1 MIDKRDTQQILGC
14 LMKKPQLL
22 SEIDKYSFI
31 LTDFPSRFER
41 SIFMAINGLYKN
53 GATKIQPID
62 IENFIEPD
70 QVSAKLFKDKNGIEY
85 LQDIIEL
92 SDVDNF
98 GFYYNRFKM
107 FNLLKDLKK
116 QGFDISEFYCEDLT
130 NPKSQ
135 EINERFN
142 FLTPKIITD
151 TVRKKLL
158 GVEAK
163 YETTDEIEIESA
175 AKGMEEL
182 VSQMGAAYQI
192 GIPIQGNIYN
202 QIIDGAKKGTLTVRS
217 AASSVGK
224 ALPNSTIIPTPNGK
238 RKVSD
243 IKVGDYLFDAFGKPT
258 KVLGV
263 YPQGRK
269 EVLYIRFKDG
279 RVARCCEDHL
289 WSYCTR
295 GQKEYSKKERK
306 FYTKTLKEI
315 RQLSLQDSRGAYNIL
330 VPMNYAVEYEEQY
343 YYIPPYI
350 MGLALGD
357 GSFRQH
363 ESNKAFQF
371 SSEDEF
377 LPEYIGFQMNWRVN
391 KNKANFGWYF
401 SFNSKAPHKNV
412 WVQDFL
418 KQYPEL
424 LNTKSETK
432 FIPEEYLY
440 GSVEQR
446 FDLLSGLL
454 DTDGN
459 VDKKGRISY
468 YTISPFLRDNVV
480 ELCHSLG
487 FKTTVLVDSHKD
499 TSIGFIIRITG
510 RPEDKVKLFKLP
522 RKKEIIKAWYNN
534 NTRKESN
541 EFNPIIEI
549 GNCGYTEE
557 MTCFMVDNEEHL
569 FLTEDY
575 IVTHNTRNAVADA
588 CYLAYPFRYNSMKCE
603 WELEGNSEKVLFIM
617 TEQRFEEIRMMILAY
632 LTDITS
638 SRFKYADFSDR
649 EKGVIT
655 QAIHLMEKFKD
666 NLILVKMPNPTIE
679 TVKTIVRENC
689 IVHDIGYVFY
699 DYVFI
704 GPSLLNEFKG
714 FTLRNDEVLLMF
726 ATALKDLAV
735 ELDVAMF
742 TSTQLNAK
750 GDDNKDIR
758 NESALAGGRSTIN
771 KADNGAVMAR
781 PTKEELE
788 ILKPLYEDNPDMK
801 PNLVTDI
808 FKVRSGEW
816 TQVRIW
822 SDMNLG
828 TLKKKDLFVTDARLD
843 PIEGFYERDE
853 YKIRSWDEH
862 EDEHLKIIVE
872 RLNQGE
878 IID

>member
-41 SIFMAINGLYKN
+41 SIFMAINGLYRN
-53 GATKIQPID
+53 GATNIQPID

-85 LQDIIEL
+85 LQDIVEL

-116 QGFDISEFYCEDLT
+116 QGFDVSEFYCEDLT
-130 NPKSQ
+130 DPKSQ
-135 EINERFN
+135 EINEQFN

-163 YETTDEIEIESA
+163 YETTDEIEVEAA

-182 VSQMGAAYQI
+182 IEQMGAAYQI
-192 GIPIQGNIYN
+192 GVPVQGSIYN
-202 QIIDGAKKGTLTVRS
+202 QIIDGAKKGTLTIRS

-224 ALPNSTIIPTPNGK
+224 
-238 RKVSD
+238 
-243 IKVGDYLFDAFGKPT
+243 
-258 KVLGV
+258 
-263 YPQGRK
+263 
-269 EVLYIRFKDG
+269 
-279 RVARCCEDHL
+279 
-289 WSYCTR
+289 
-295 GQKEYSKKERK
+295 
-306 FYTKTLKEI
+306 
-315 RQLSLQDSRGAYNIL
+315 
-330 VPMNYAVEYEEQY
+330 
-343 YYIPPYI
+343 
-350 MGLALGD
+350 
-357 GSFRQH
+357 
-363 ESNKAFQF
+363 
-371 SSEDEF
+371 
-377 LPEYIGFQMNWRVN
+377 
-391 KNKANFGWYF
+391 
-401 SFNSKAPHKNV
+401 
-412 WVQDFL
+412 
-418 KQYPEL
+418 
-424 LNTKSETK
+424 
-432 FIPEEYLY
+432 
-440 GSVEQR
+440 
-446 FDLLSGLL
+446 
-454 DTDGN
+454 
-459 VDKKGRISY
+459 
-468 YTISPFLRDNVV
+468 
-480 ELCHSLG
+480 
-487 FKTTVLVDSHKD
+487 
-499 TSIGFIIRITG
+499 
-510 RPEDKVKLFKLP
+510 
-522 RKKEIIKAWYNN
+522 
-534 NTRKESN
+534 
-541 EFNPIIEI
+541 
-549 GNCGYTEE
+549 
-557 MTCFMVDNEEHL
+557 
-569 FLTEDY
+569 
-575 IVTHNTRNAVADA
+575 TRNAVADA
-588 CYLAYPFRYNSMKCE
+588 CYLAYPFRYNSMTCE
-603 WELEGNSEKVLFIM
+603 WELEGNCEKVLFIM
-617 TEQRFEEIRMMILAY
+617 TEQRFSEIRMMILAY
-632 LTDITS
+632 LTDIQS
-638 SRFKYADFSDR
+638 SRFKYADFSAR
-649 EKGVIT
+649 ENAVIT
-655 QAIHLMEKFKD
+655 QAIHLMEKYKD

-679 TVKTIVRENC
+679 SVKTIVRENC

-714 FTLRNDEVLLMF
+714 FALRNDEVLLMF

-758 NESALAGGRSTIN
+758 NESSLAGGRSTIN

-788 ILKPLYEDNPDMK
+788 ILAPLYEDKPEMK

-828 TLKKKDLFVTDARLD
+828 TLKKKDLFVTDSRLD
-843 PIEGFYERDE
+843 PIEDFFERDE

-862 EDEHLKIIVE
+862 EDEHLKVIVE
-872 RLNQGE
+872 RLNSGE
-878 IID
+878 VVD